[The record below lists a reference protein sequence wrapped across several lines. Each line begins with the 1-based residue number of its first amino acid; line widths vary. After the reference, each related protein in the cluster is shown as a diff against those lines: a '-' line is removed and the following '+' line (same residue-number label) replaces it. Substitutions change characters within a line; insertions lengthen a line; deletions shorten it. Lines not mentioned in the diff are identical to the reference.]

1 MDRDEIVIKITN
13 LDIKEKSDNEEE
25 KELKRRSDL
34 MDKKVEGRRKNNTGT

>member
-1 MDRDEIVIKITN
+1 MDRDEIVIKISN